1 MEIQILKPLLDLAI
15 FLVLTLLIAFFVAAE
30 LALISASK
38 EKMYRLAQGSSDRQQ
53 ADMAKLVLIA
63 RENLPHYLSV
73 TQTGTTAGSLILGA
87 YGEKTT
93 VHLLEPWINIL
104 PIHKFF
110 VMVSA
115 HSIAVTLAFILVTY
129 IEIALGEL
137 IPKVL
142 ATQAPDRTALML
154 IRPLKICSYIFWPLL
169 LILNG
174 TVQIFTGFMLK
185 KNTEEL
191 PQNIVNNF
199 IPKDSHSVV
208 ISGLVDIATINEILG
223 LNIPSHPAYCTI
235 GGFMINTLGRL
246 PRSGE
251 IMLWRELEL
260 QAVNLISDRLETIL
274 LRQVTRPL
282 LKQSPS
288 FQHKLINF

>member
-1 MEIQILKPLLDLAI
+1 MEIQVLKPLLDLAI
-15 FLVLTLLIAFFVAAE
+15 FLFLTLLIAFFVAAE

>member
-1 MEIQILKPLLDLAI
+1 MEIQVFKNLLDLAI

-38 EKMYRLAQGSSDRQQ
+38 EKMYSLAQGSSDRQQ
-53 ADMAKLVLIA
+53 ADRAKLVLIA
-63 RENLPHYLSV
+63 RENLPHYLSI
-73 TQTGTTAGSLILGA
+73 TQTGTTAVSLILGS

-104 PIHKFF
+104 PIHKIL

-154 IRPLKICSYIFWPLL
+154 IHPLKICSYIFWPLL
-169 LILNG
+169 IILNG
-174 TVQIFTGFMLK
+174 TVQIFTGFIDEK
-185 KNTEEL
+185 TPEEL
-191 PQNIVNNF
+191 PHNIMNNF
-199 IPKDSHSVV
+199 IPKDSHSIVV
-208 ISGLVDIATINEILG
+208 SGLVDITTINELLG
-223 LNIPSHPAYCTI
+223 LNIPSNPAYCTI

-246 PRSGE
+246 PISGE
-251 IMLWRELEL
+251 RMLWRELEL
-260 QAVNLISDRLETIL
+260 EAVTLIADRLETIL

-282 LKQSPS
+282 LYEQIETSS
-288 FQHKLINF
+288 FA

>member
-93 VHLLEPWINIL
+93 VHLIEPWINIL